1 MIAAEMS
8 TANPSP
14 APAAACEHCDDS
26 VPHTHLDVRAV
37 VDGERARAR
46 RIAALELA
54 LAAALLTGA
63 TVAAVLTDEPGAL
76 WAAVVVAV
84 GWVVVTA
91 VGVGVTGALR
101 DRSSDVGALLGGS
114 LTAAAGV
121 PLVALAVALV
131 APAGVLAAVTAGA
144 AWLACTAVAEL
155 VRARAWR
162 RLLLEPG
169 PAGERARGRAVA
181 GDAPGTARTVL
192 RWTPPGV
199 LVGVCVW
206 LLGLVPAVVVVLVP
220 LSVAL
225 AVLRARA
232 TGAVSR

>member
-1 MIAAEMS
+1 MS
-8 TANPSP
+8 TTNPSH
-14 APAAACEHCDDS
+14 APACEHCDDS

-46 RIAALELA
+46 RIAVLELA
-54 LAAALLTGA
+54 LAAVLLAGA
-63 TVAAVLTDEPGAL
+63 TVLAVVRDEPGAL

-84 GWVVVTA
+84 GWVVATA
-91 VGVGVTGALR
+91 VGVGVTGVLR
-101 DRSSDVGALLGGS
+101 ARSSDVGALLGGS

-121 PLVALAVALV
+121 PVVAVAVALV
-131 APAGVLAAVTAGA
+131 VPGGALVAVTAAA
-144 AWLACTAVAEL
+144 AWLGCTAVAEL

-192 RWTPPGV
+192 RWTAPGV
-199 LVGVCVW
+199 LVGACVW
-206 LLGLVPAVVVVLVP
+206 LVGLVPAVVVVLVP

-225 AVLRARA
+225 AVVRARA
-232 TGAVSR
+232 TGAVSG